1 MRKLLFF
8 IPFVLFIALAA
19 FLFSGLFSDPR
30 QHDSALVSKTLP
42 AFELPD
48 LMAPTTLY
56 NADKLK
62 GKVYLLNV
70 WGLWCPTC
78 NAELGFLTELRKQGI
93 DIVGLYYVQPQD
105 SAFGDSFDLAKLQQ
119 DVLKKLAEQGDPYRL
134 NILDEKRSLIF
145 DLGVT
150 GAPETFLID
159 AKGQIRAH
167 HVGDINPQNWPALAQ
182 QYQALLDEAAENK
195 ATAGAATQAGA
206 AYAN

>member
-1 MRKLLFF
+1 MRKFLFF

-30 QHDSALVSKTLP
+30 QHGSALVSKTLP

-56 NADKLK
+56 NAEKLK

-105 SAFGDSFDLAKLQQ
+105 SAFGESFDLTKLQQ
-119 DVLKKLAEQGDPYRL
+119 DVVKKLQEQGDPYRL

-167 HVGDINPQNWPALAQ
+167 HVGDINPQNWPALGA
-182 QYQALLDEAAENK
+182 QYQALLEEAAEHK
-195 ATAGAATQAGA
+195 PTAEAATTAGA

>member
-1 MRKLLFF
+1 MRKFVFF
-8 IPFVLFIALAA
+8 IPFALFITLAA

-30 QHDSALVSKTLP
+30 QHGSALVSKTLP

-48 LMAPTTLY
+48 LMAPTALY
-56 NADKLK
+56 NAEKLK

-105 SAFGDSFDLAKLQQ
+105 SDFGESFDLTKLQQ
-119 DVLKKLAEQGDPYRL
+119 DVVKKLQEQGDPYRL

-167 HVGDINPQNWPALAQ
+167 HVGDINPQNWPALAA
-182 QYQALLDEAAENK
+182 QYQALLQEAAGNE
-195 ATAGAATQAGA
+195 ATAEAATPAGA
-206 AYAN
+206 AYAQ

>member
-1 MRKLLFF
+1 MRKFLFF
-8 IPFVLFIALAA
+8 IPFVLFITLAA

-30 QHDSALVSKTLP
+30 QHGSALVSKSLP
-42 AFELPD
+42 AFSLPN
-48 LMAPTTLY
+48 LMLPEERLTEHQ
-56 NADKLK
+56 LK

-78 NAELGFLTELRKQGI
+78 NAELGFLTELRNQGI

-105 SAFGDSFDLAKLQQ
+105 SAFGETFDLAKLQQ
-119 DVLKKLAEQGDPYRL
+119 DVVKKLQEQGDPYRL

-167 HVGDINPQNWPALAQ
+167 HVGDINPQNWPALAA
-182 QYQALLDEAAENK
+182 QYQALLQEAAENTPT
-195 ATAGAATQAGA
+195 AEAATTAGAAH
-206 AYAN
+206 AN